1 MNIVDVIILGFFIIS
16 IYNGFRRGVVN
27 SVVTLVGTIAVFI
40 LSFYL
45 KAPVSIF
52 MYEHLPFI
60 SLKGIFENV
69 TVINILIYEAISFVL
84 TFLVLSILVKILARV
99 TGLVD
104 KVLGKLVLL
113 GLPSKI
119 LGAVVGL
126 LQGYLFI
133 FLILFAISSF
143 AKPSKYIEESKVSA
157 FVLTKTPILSDI
169 VGDTVKSVKEV
180 YDICLNNKDANQAN
194 LESLNV
200 LMKYEILNYESAK
213 NLLDTGKL
221 NIENAD
227 AIIDK
232 YKEDNYDQTFRK

>member
-1 MNIVDVIILGFFIIS
+1 MNIVDVIILGFLIIS
-16 IYNGFRRGVVN
+16 VYNGFRRGVVN

-60 SLKGIFENV
+60 SLGGIFENV

-119 LGAVVGL
+119 LGGVVGL

-143 AKPSKYIEESKVSA
+143 AKPSKYIEESKVSS
-157 FVLTKTPILSDI
+157 FVLTETPVLSDI
-169 VGDTVKSVKEV
+169 VGDTVKSVREV
-180 YDICLNNKDANQAN
+180 YEICLNNKDANQAN
-194 LESLNV
+194 LESLEV
-200 LMKYEILNYESAK
+200 LMKYEILNYSSAQ
-213 NLLDTGKL
+213 NLLDSGKL
-221 NIENAD
+221 NFENAED
-227 AIIDK
+227 VINK
-232 YKEDNYDQTFRK
+232 YKEANNG